1 MYETLSLMMGTPTRS
16 RPQAGRSLDTEQQ
29 INTKPGFYTLLILIG
44 LAGLACG
51 PAAPGGIYY
60 ASGKGAVTPDGLH
73 RVEWEPFRTSYVKPG
88 ADLDRYDKVLVS
100 EVSVS
105 YKTPPRRGRFGH
117 DEIDPN
123 YALPDSAIQSLKRY
137 FHKAFVEA
145 LAESQ
150 NFSVVETAGPDV
162 LLISGH
168 IVNLRITL
176 PPERDREPGE
186 TVYASS
192 SGQMTLLLDARD
204 SISGEPLVRVGQA
217 QAIQMS
223 DGGWYSADPVSNSS
237 AVREIFDRWASG
249 LRRELD
255 QFHALAALPPVNATP
270 PSK

>member
-1 MYETLSLMMGTPTRS
+1 MMGTLARS
-16 RPQAGRSLDTEQQ
+16 RPRSGRSLDSEEQ
-29 INTKPGFYTLLILIG
+29 IKTKPGLHTLLILVG
-44 LAGLACG
+44 LTGLACG
-51 PAAPGGIYY
+51 PAAPGGVYY

-73 RVEWEPFRTSYVKPG
+73 RVEWEPFRTTYVKPG
-88 ADLDRYDKVLVS
+88 ADLQRYDKVLIS

-105 YKTPPRRGRFGH
+105 YKTPPRRGHLGR

-137 FHKAFVEA
+137 FHKAFVEE
-145 LAESQ
+145 LTESQ

-176 PPERDREPGE
+176 PPQRDQEPDE

-223 DGGWYSADPVSNSS
+223 DGGWYAADPVSNSS
-237 AVREIFDRWASG
+237 AVREIFDRWASS

-255 QFHALAALPPVNATP
+255 QFHALAELPPINATP